1 MNNSN
6 GRAGHERC
14 GGRTRRGTPCRLP
27 AGHGT
32 DHPGV
37 GRCDHHGG
45 ATPTHR
51 AHAERVL
58 LERAEGT
65 ALAELGRI
73 GVEPAERRNGRPPG
87 RDLAILAAV
96 LAAAVPEL
104 ATVLPEVRGCW
115 SAAGAEAGLAGRAPA
130 GRFWLSSRE
139 VAALTGATD
148 RGVRWA
154 CTTGRLR
161 ATRTPAGAWAIHPG
175 GVDEWRAR
183 RASRP
188 AA

>member
-1 MNNSN
+1 MTDQPAWLLPD
-6 GRAGHERC
+6 GRMVLEPRGASLC
-14 GGRTRRGTPCRLP
+14 GL
-27 AGHGT
+27 A
-32 DHPGV
+32 V
-37 GRCDHHGG
+37 E
-45 ATPTHR
+45 AALR
-51 AHAERVL
+51 AD
-58 LERAEGT
+58 
-65 ALAELGRI
+65 
-73 GVEPAERRNGRPPG
+73 RRNGRPPG

-130 GRFWLSSRE
+130 GRFWLSSRQ

-161 ATRTPAGAWAIHPG
+161 ATRTPAGTWAIHPG
-175 GVDEWRAR
+175 AVDDWRAS

>member
-1 MNNSN
+1 MTDPV
-6 GRAGHERC
+6 AWLLP
-14 GGRTRRGTPCRLP
+14 GGCVVLEPRG
-27 AGHGT
+27 A
-32 DHPGV
+32 
-37 GRCDHHGG
+37 
-45 ATPTHR
+45 A
-51 AHAERVL
+51 AA
-58 LERAEGT
+58 
-65 ALAELGRI
+65 ALALEAALR
-73 GVEPAERRNGRPPG
+73 ADRRNGRPPG

-96 LAAAVPEL
+96 LAAAVPHL
-104 ATVLPEVRGCW
+104 AAVLPEVRGCW
-115 SAAGAEAGLAGRAPA
+115 SAAGAEAELARRAPA

-161 ATRTPAGAWAIHPG
+161 ATRTPAGTWAIHPG
-175 GVDEWRAR
+175 AVNEWRAR